1 MKDEYESECRVR
13 RRDGQWRWFIGRAR
27 PLRNEQGSIIR
38 WFGTLTDINES
49 IEAREAANRTREQL
63 LRVIETAKVSI
74 WSVNMDRIVTMLE
87 GSLMWQAPGE
97 TTIQAVGLNIYE
109 IFGGVDEGQRAAY
122 IQPVEDVLTGRSSD
136 ETTEMEFASNNR
148 FYQTRYV
155 PLLGTTRKAGCE
167 PEVHIDGV
175 IGVSMDITELRKR
188 EQDLRTQEK
197 ENSKLLANALAAKE
211 ASRMKSQF
219 LANVSRSGLLL
230 VIDIVQVV
238 N

>member
-1 MKDEYESECRVR
+1 MD
-13 RRDGQWRWFIGRAR
+13 
-27 PLRNEQGSIIR
+27 
-38 WFGTLTDINES
+38 
-49 IEAREAANRTREQL
+49 
-63 LRVIETAKVSI
+63 RVI
-74 WSVNMDRIVTMLE
+74 TMLE

-97 TTIQAVGLNIYE
+97 TVNQTVGLNIYDV
-109 IFGGVDEGQRAAY
+109 FGGVDEGQRAAY
-122 IQPVEDVLTGRSSD
+122 IQPVEDVLTGRSAD
-136 ETTEMEFASNNR
+136 ETTETDFASNNR

-219 LANVSRSGLLL
+219 LANASRSDSLSL
-230 VIDIVQVV
+230 VKPFQDVC
-238 N
+238 